1 MVDWVFEHAK
11 QNVQIARKHKHM
23 LFLVDV
29 RDVWAPKPIASLENS
44 EIFCW
49 STLPRQ
55 ACIFVNSILKASQWS
70 PATFFLAG
78 NGWKTGL

>member
-29 RDVWAPKPIASLENS
+29 RDVGHPNRLLPLKTLRFFVGLPCRGRPASSLTPS
-44 EIFCW
+44 
-49 STLPRQ
+49 
-55 ACIFVNSILKASQWS
+55 
-70 PATFFLAG
+70 
-78 NGWKTGL
+78 